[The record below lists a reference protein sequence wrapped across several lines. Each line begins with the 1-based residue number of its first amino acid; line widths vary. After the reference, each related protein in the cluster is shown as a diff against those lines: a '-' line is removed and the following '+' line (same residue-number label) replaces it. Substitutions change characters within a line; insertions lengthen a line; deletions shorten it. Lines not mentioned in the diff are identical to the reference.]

1 MSRVVVTGAA
11 GLLGRQLCEA
21 FATEGHEVIRLTH
34 ADIDL
39 GEPASLGRIT
49 EARPDVIVNAAAW
62 TDVDGC
68 ARDAERA
75 MRINAQGP
83 GAVGQVAAEAG
94 ALMIQVSTNEVFDGS
109 EERTYAED
117 DVPNP
122 INPYG
127 ESKLAGER
135 AVMEATDRHLI
146 VRTAWLFGP
155 DSGFPSRIR
164 AAADRAHAAGEPLR
178 VVADEWGNPTPAAS
192 LAHAMVGAAVVAAD
206 RTDVRVL
213 HLAGE
218 PPASRFQWAQDVLA
232 DHPVPIRPVSQA
244 EFPRASTVPHHAV
257 LATDLGRALGLP
269 DITWRTAF
277 RGAE

>member
-11 GLLGRQLCEA
+11 GLLGRELCEA
-21 FATEGHEVIRLTH
+21 FAADGHEVIGLTH

-75 MRINAQGP
+75 MRINGRGP
-83 GAVGQVAAEAG
+83 AAVGAVAARAG
-94 ALMIQVSTNEVFDGS
+94 ALMIQISTNEVFDGS
-109 EERTYAED
+109 EERPYAED
-117 DVPNP
+117 DAPNP

-127 ESKLAGER
+127 QSKLAGER
-135 AVMEATDRHLI
+135 AVMGATDRHLI

-155 DSGFPSRIR
+155 NRGFPARIR
-164 AAADRAHAAGEPLR
+164 AAAERAQETGDPLR
-178 VVADEWGNPTPAAS
+178 VVEDEWGNPTPAPS
-192 LAHAMVGAAVVAAD
+192 LAHALVAAVAMAGD
-206 RTDVRVL
+206 RSDLRVL

-218 PPASRFQWAQDVLA
+218 PPASRFRWAQDVLA
-232 DHPVPIRPVSQA
+232 DHPVAIRPVSQA

-257 LATDLGRALGLP
+257 LATDLARALGLP
-269 DITWRTAF
+269 DITWHAAGP
-277 RGAE
+277 GAE